1 MAKELLKRKNNYKSL
16 IINTMATK
24 TTKKMAP
31 TKGPMKMK
39 EDKAMMP
46 AYKKGGS
53 MGKKKC

>member
-1 MAKELLKRKNNYKSL
+1 
-16 IINTMATK
+16 MATK

-39 EDKAMMP
+39 EKESMMTPMKKGGASMP

-53 MGKKKC
+53 MKKGKC

>member
-1 MAKELLKRKNNYKSL
+1 
-16 IINTMATK
+16 MATK

-39 EDKAMMP
+39 EEMMTPMKKGGATIP

-53 MGKKKC
+53 MKKGKC